1 MSYVAVERADTLGA
15 AGVSGT
21 APLQG
26 PETRRRRPSG
36 WHLLLVPVA
45 LLMIFPFVWL
55 IITSASTLAETR
67 VFPPTLPAGFPVTW
81 IQNLVHNYREAW
93 TQAPFGR
100 WVLNTTIVTFT
111 VVIGNLAFCSLAGK
125 SDGVANRGD
134 FS

>member
-67 VFPPTLPAGFPVTW
+67 VFPPTLPAATLITLRLVVV
-81 IQNLVHNYREAW
+81 QNGQTLPAFVCNNPLGCPASDEEAK
-93 TQAPFGR
+93 AARPGS
-100 WVLNTTIVTFT
+100 V
-111 VVIGNLAFCSLAGK
+111 
-125 SDGVANRGD
+125 
-134 FS
+134 